1 MCVLDI
7 HGVFLYTDLMKH
19 KPKIKDKILIFWN
32 LEGESDIGKTNGH
45 YPYESEIITITSE
58 DDEYY
63 YDNDSSVEVLKD
75 KFEFYQIKGI
85 PNIWIQLNKYWI
97 KLLQRTFR

>member
-1 MCVLDI
+1 
-7 HGVFLYTDLMKH
+7 MKN
-19 KPKIKDKILIFWN
+19 KPKIKDRILIFWN

-45 YPYESEIITITSE
+45 YPYASEIITITSE

-63 YDNDSSVEVLKD
+63 YDSNSSVEVLKGNN
-75 KFEFYQIKGI
+75 EFYEVKDM
-85 PNIWIQLNKYWI
+85 PNLWIQFNKDWI

>member
-7 HGVFLYTDLMKH
+7 HGVFLYTDLMKN

-45 YPYESEIITITSE
+45 YPHESEIITITSE

-63 YDNDSSVEVLKD
+63 YDSNSSVEVLKSNN
-75 KFEFYQIKGI
+75 EFYEVKDM
-85 PNIWIQLNKYWI
+85 PNLWIQFNKDWI
-97 KLLQRTFR
+97 KLLQRSFR

>member
-1 MCVLDI
+1 VCVLDI
-7 HGVFLYTDLMKH
+7 RRVFLYTDLMKN
-19 KPKIKDKILIFWN
+19 KPKLKDKILIFWN
-32 LEGESDIGKTNGH
+32 LEGESDISKTNGH

-63 YDNDSSVEVLKD
+63 YDSNSSVEVLKD
-75 KFEFYQIKGI
+75 EFEFYQVKGI
-85 PNIWIQLNKYWI
+85 PNFWIQLNKDWI

>member
-1 MCVLDI
+1 M
-7 HGVFLYTDLMKH
+7 TDQT

-58 DDEYY
+58 DNKYY
-63 YDNDSSVEVLKD
+63 YDSNSSVEVLKD
-75 KFEFYQIKGI
+75 GFEFYEVKGM
-85 PNIWIQLNKYWI
+85 PNLWIQLNKNWI
-97 KLLQRTFR
+97 KSLERSFRKCQPKQNGEYL

>member
-1 MCVLDI
+1 MMTKKD
-7 HGVFLYTDLMKH
+7 Y

-32 LEGESDIGKTNGH
+32 LDGEYDINKTNGH

-63 YDNDSSVEVLKD
+63 YDYNSSVEVLKD
-75 KFEFYQIKGI
+75 RFEFYQVKGI
-85 PNIWIQLNKYWI
+85 PNLWIQLNKDWI
-97 KLLQRTFR
+97 KLLQRTSR

>member
-1 MCVLDI
+1 MLLDI
-7 HGVFLYTDLMKH
+7 HGVFLYTDLMKN

-63 YDNDSSVEVLKD
+63 YDSNSSVEVLKD
-75 KFEFYQIKGI
+75 NNEFYEVKDM
-85 PNIWIQLNKYWI
+85 PNLWIQFNKDWI
-97 KLLQRTFR
+97 KLLQRSFR

>member
-1 MCVLDI
+1 MLDTL
-7 HGVFLYTDLMKH
+7 GVFLYTDLMKH

-63 YDNDSSVEVLKD
+63 YDSNSSVEVLKD
-75 KFEFYQIKGI
+75 NNEFYEVKDM
-85 PNIWIQLNKYWI
+85 PNLWIQLNKDCI
-97 KLLQRTFR
+97 KLLQKSFR

>member
-7 HGVFLYTDLMKH
+7 HGVFLYTDLMKN

-63 YDNDSSVEVLKD
+63 YDSNSSVEVLKD
-75 KFEFYQIKGI
+75 NNEFYEVKKV
-85 PNIWIQLNKYWI
+85 L
-97 KLLQRTFR
+97 KLLVSIAKKSFEDE

>member
-7 HGVFLYTDLMKH
+7 HGVFLYTDLMKN

-32 LEGESDIGKTNGH
+32 LEGESDI
-45 YPYESEIITITSE
+45 ITITSE

-63 YDNDSSVEVLKD
+63 YDSNSSVEVLKD
-75 KFEFYQIKGI
+75 NNEFYEVKDM
-85 PNIWIQLNKYWI
+85 PNLWIQFNKDWI
-97 KLLQRTFR
+97 KLLQRSFR

>member
-1 MCVLDI
+1 MLLDI
-7 HGVFLYTDLMKH
+7 RGVFLYTDLMKH

-63 YDNDSSVEVLKD
+63 YDYNSSVEVLKD
-75 KFEFYQIKGI
+75 RFEFYHVKGI
-85 PNIWIQLNKYWI
+85 PNLWIQLNKDWI
-97 KLLQRTFR
+97 KLLQRTSR